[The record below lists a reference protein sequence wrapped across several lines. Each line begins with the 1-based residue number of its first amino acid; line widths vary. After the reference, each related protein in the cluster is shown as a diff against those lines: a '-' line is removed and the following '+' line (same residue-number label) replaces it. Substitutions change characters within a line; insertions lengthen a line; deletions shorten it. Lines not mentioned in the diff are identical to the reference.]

1 MLTFFCKNFKK
12 RTQWLDY
19 TFSNMFSISELKCIV
34 IFVGQSR
41 KLGVTV
47 VIFFFVCFFVAKTLY
62 CSREIFTGANPG
74 LRIGITC
81 HFLLVCK

>member
-47 VIFFFVCFFVAKTLY
+47 VI
-62 CSREIFTGANPG
+62 
-74 LRIGITC
+74 
-81 HFLLVCK
+81 